1 MLIIQGMKKIV
12 EDKVFVETSIF
23 DLAGEG
29 DCGPQNDDHRVTTQ
43 SDLYLS
49 KRMAYSNKTSSAP
62 F

>member
-1 MLIIQGMKKIV
+1 MLILQGMKMII
-12 EDKVFVETSIF
+12 EYKVFFETSIL

-29 DCGPQNDDHRVTTQ
+29 DCDPQNDDHRATTQ

-49 KRMAYSNKTSSAP
+49 KRMAYSNKTSSAS